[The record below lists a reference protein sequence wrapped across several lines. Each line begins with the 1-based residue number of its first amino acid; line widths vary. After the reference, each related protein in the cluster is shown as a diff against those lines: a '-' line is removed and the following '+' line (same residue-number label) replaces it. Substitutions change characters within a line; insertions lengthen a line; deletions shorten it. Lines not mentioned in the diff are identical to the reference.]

1 MSSYLVESIPRVT
14 GRPYFG
20 YLSGS
25 RGRDSPDGI
34 QLSTF
39 PTSDASLA
47 SHVGST
53 RSLLDNG
60 GSSGYLPLQDERGA
74 RGQREILTAT
84 ADIQQ
89 RTKHRFRWTRKRG
102 LLRAIRVL
110 FVAGKIATS
119 MVIIDSLSYEFNAV
133 GPLNLTMSALLI
145 LWDLIYFI
153 EARWK
158 NAFQLNFEI
167 KTFTECGFFIVVL
180 ASMSYELEALR
191 YSDSE
196 NDYYLVR
203 NNGIRLWK
211 GLEALTILISLTIL
225 GITGLFSYRHVRS
238 FPRNHML
245 YNKSKPIIVFN
256 ANGDPIPVV
265 VDSPLILETTMAR
278 RSFDSL
284 LQDPESRSDE
294 GHSR

>member
-1 MSSYLVESIPRVT
+1 MSSYLVESVPRVT
-14 GRPYFG
+14 GRPHFG
-20 YLSGS
+20 YRSGS
-25 RGRDSPDGI
+25 RGRDNPDGI

-39 PTSDASLA
+39 PASDASLTPHI
-47 SHVGST
+47 STFGST

-74 RGQREILTAT
+74 RGRRGLLTAT

-102 LLRAIRVL
+102 LLRAMRVL
-110 FVAGKIATS
+110 FVAGKMATS
-119 MVIIDSLSYEFNAV
+119 MVIISSLPYKVKAV
-133 GPLNLTMSALLI
+133 VPLNLTMSAVLI

-158 NAFQLNFEI
+158 NSFQLNFEI

-180 ASMSYELEALR
+180 ALMSYELEAFR
-191 YSDSE
+191 YTDAKVDSI
-196 NDYYLVR
+196 DDFRV
-203 NNGIRLWK
+203 WK
-211 GLEALTILISLTIL
+211 GLEATTTLISLTLL

-238 FPRNHML
+238 FPRNHKL
-245 YNKSKPIIVFN
+245 YNKSKPTIVFN

-265 VDSPLILETTMAR
+265 MDLPLILETTMAR
-278 RSFDSL
+278 RSLDSL